1 VPPLVVGVFL
11 VLHGLITTMIGSGAV
26 SNGPAM
32 TLPSWFSWWPGPFGR
47 SWLIDSLN
55 LGTPVAV
62 VGGLVWLVSGILLI
76 AAGLGFLGVGP
87 LRDAW
92 PTYAVVGGGL
102 GLVAVVLYF
111 HPLYLAALVINVAL
125 AALAWG
131 RLGTTP
137 LAQ

>member
-1 VPPLVVGVFL
+1 VPPLVVGAFL

-26 SNGPAM
+26 SNGPAI

-47 SWLIDSLN
+47 SWLIDALN

-62 VGGLVWLVSGILLI
+62 IGGLVWLMSGILLI
-76 AAGLGFLGVGP
+76 GAGLGVLGLGP

-102 GLVAVVLYF
+102 GVVAVVLYF

-125 AALAWG
+125 IALA
-131 RLGTTP
+131 RLGP
-137 LAQ
+137 KLLAQ